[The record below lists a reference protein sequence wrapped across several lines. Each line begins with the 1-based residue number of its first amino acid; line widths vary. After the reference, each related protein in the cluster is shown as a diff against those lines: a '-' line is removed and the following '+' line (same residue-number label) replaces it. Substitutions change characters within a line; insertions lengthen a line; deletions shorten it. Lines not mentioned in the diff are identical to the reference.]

1 MLKIKGKKM
10 IFVTNEMLVIIS
22 EEAMDKIPFLKENL
36 RYEETLEN
44 VYEFL
49 DSNKDVIEID
59 YRTSGGYGYLNQSN
73 KKLGTT
79 SISFEA
85 EEFLEA
91 AEEFELDFHKIIE
104 DIKDFNLKQTIN
116 NETEEVLK
124 AKNNS
129 ELKM

>member
-1 MLKIKGKKM
+1 M
-10 IFVTNEMLVIIS
+10 IFVTNEMLLIIS

-44 VYEFL
+44 VYDFL
-49 DSNKDVIEID
+49 NPNKEVIEID
-59 YRTSGGYGYLNQSN
+59 YRTGGDYGYLVQSN

-79 SISFEA
+79 SISFSP

-91 AEEFELDFHKIIE
+91 AEEFELDFSKIVE
-104 DIKDFNLKQTIN
+104 NIKDFNLKQTIN

-124 AKNNS
+124 AKKNKVNVIY
-129 ELKM
+129 

>member
-1 MLKIKGKKM
+1 M

-59 YRTSGGYGYLNQSN
+59 YRTGGDYGYLNQSN

-91 AEEFELDFHKIIE
+91 TEEFELNFPQIIE

>member
-1 MLKIKGKKM
+1 M

-44 VYEFL
+44 VYDFL
-49 DSNKDVIEID
+49 DPNKEVIEID
-59 YRTSGGYGYLNQSN
+59 YRTCGDYGYLNQSN
-73 KKLGTT
+73 KKLGAT
-79 SISFEA
+79 SISFSP

-91 AEEFELDFHKIIE
+91 AEEFKLDFSKIVE
-104 DIKDFNLKQTIN
+104 NIKDFNLKQTIN

-124 AKNNS
+124 TKNN
-129 ELKM
+129 KVNVIF